1 MASFVLIH
9 GAWEAGWVWRSVEDH
24 LRAAG
29 HEVFRPSLTGVG
41 ERLHLLSRAV
51 DLEMHISDILGLIKW
66 ERLRNVTLVGHS
78 YGGMVATGVADRV
91 QDQIGSLV
99 YLDAFIP
106 KDGQSLFDLLPHE
119 RTAGMMKFVEE
130 YGDGWRVPVEV
141 LPSQNVTEP
150 SEAALLKELSVPQPL
165 ATFSQKLKL
174 VGNHLRVEKKAYALA
189 SGYSPSVFTRF
200 ADEALALGW
209 PVENLPTHHFVMLSM
224 PRETAALLM
233 RHAA

>member
-1 MASFVLIH
+1 MALFVLIH

-41 ERLHLLSRAV
+41 ERSHLLTRAV

-78 YGGMVATGVADRV
+78 YGGMVATGVADRAR
-91 QDQIGSLV
+91 DLIGSLV
-99 YLDAFIP
+99 YLDAFLP
-106 KDGQSLFDLLPHE
+106 KDGQSLFDLLPRE
-119 RTAGMMKFVEE
+119 RTAGMMKIVEE
-130 YGDGWRVPVEV
+130 HGEGWYVPVEAM
-141 LPSQNVTEP
+141 PGQQVTEP

-165 ATFSQKLKL
+165 ATFSQKLHL
-174 VGNHLRVEKKAYALA
+174 SGNYLEVEKKAYVIA
-189 SGYSPSVFTRF
+189 SGYSPSVFTPF
-200 ADEALALGW
+200 ADEAREFGW
-209 PVENLPTHHFVMLSM
+209 PVDDLPTHHFVMLSM
-224 PRETAALLM
+224 PRETATVLM